1 MTDGGKAR
9 LGFGPYVVD
18 LTTGELSKAGV
29 RVKISGQ
36 PLRILQALVERPGQ
50 LVTRE
55 ELCKCIW
62 PEETYVD
69 FGHGLN
75 AAVNKLRDAL
85 CDSADNPRYVETLP
99 RRGYRFIAAVQ
110 PVEESTRGSGELV
123 RPAQVPRANMVWNVA
138 GKEEEWES
146 TITVRRDTLVQLSVF
161 AASLIVLVFVLAGL
175 SWHWSASQ
183 ASLRETELREKE
195 NTEKQFS
202 VAEEKESLRKQDMPV
217 PEALFVDE
225 KDTAVMGHAGEPTEE
240 TRSAHPG
247 HATPKSFVASSR
259 RKNPRTDPLDDS
271 ALLQL
276 ARYGGNMRF
285 FRERPL
291 ADQPAILHLDLTNG
305 SDASPVAAVVAGR
318 RAIAGPQPSPDGSKL
333 VFMAGSIDMMDIW
346 ACNADGSAL
355 KQLTYTGRTGTPRW
369 SPDGR
374 WIAFDSD
381 GRTRRSGIYVVSVDG
396 GSIRA
401 VVEDE
406 YNNSVPSWSRDGK
419 YIYFASNRGYSWER
433 DQVWRVPATGG
444 PRTQVTQQGGFAAF
458 ESIDGTT
465 LYYAK
470 SRDANPEIWEVPVNG
485 GAESRISLLH
495 PSTWASWAVT
505 GKGILLL
512 SKYRGESSELQ
523 YFDFATRNIHSLAAL
538 ENASFWL
545 ASSPNGTSIWYSELT
560 DNQARQ
566 VFKAGLD

>member
-1 MTDGGKAR
+1 MTDDAKSR

-18 LTTGELSKAGV
+18 LTTGELSKSGV
-29 RVKISGQ
+29 RVRISGQ
-36 PLRILQALVERPGQ
+36 PLRILQALMERPGQ

-55 ELCKCIW
+55 ELCKRIW

-99 RRGYRFIAAVQ
+99 RRGYRFIAAVE
-110 PVEESTRGSGELV
+110 PVEETTRGLGEFV
-123 RPAQVPRANMVWNVA
+123 RPAQTPRADMVRKAAW
-138 GKEEEWES
+138 KEDEWES
-146 TITVRRDTLVQLSVF
+146 TIAVRRETLVQLSAF
-161 AASLIVLVFVLAGL
+161 AASVVVLVFMFAEL

-183 ASLRETELREKE
+183 ASLRENELRQKE
-195 NTEKQFS
+195 NAEKQLTA
-202 VAEEKESLRKQDMPV
+202 AEEQESSRKQDMPE
-217 PEALFVDE
+217 PEALFVHG
-225 KDTAVMGHAGEPTEE
+225 KGAVATGHAGERAEQI
-240 TRSAHPG
+240 RSGPPD
-247 HATPKSFVASSR
+247 HATPKSLATSSR
-259 RKNPRTDPLDDS
+259 KKDRPTDPLDDS
-271 ALLQL
+271 APLQL

-291 ADQPAILHLDLTNG
+291 ADQPVILHLDLTNG
-305 SDASPVAAVVAGR
+305 SDASPVAAIVAGR

-333 VFMAGSIDMMDIW
+333 VFMAGSPDMMDIW
-346 ACNADGSAL
+346 VCNTDGTAL

-381 GRTRRSGIYVVSVDG
+381 GRTRPSGIYVVSVDG

-419 YIYFASNRGYSWER
+419 YIYFASNRGYGWEPG
-433 DQVWRVPATGG
+433 QVWKAPAAGG
-444 PRTQVTQQGGFAAF
+444 QRTQVTHEGGFAAF

-470 SRDANPEIWEVPVNG
+470 SRDANPEIWEVPVKG

-512 SKYRGESSELQ
+512 SKYRGQSSELQ

-538 ENASFWL
+538 EKASFWL
-545 ASSPNGTSIWYSELT
+545 AASTNGTSIWYSELT